1 MVAAVIGKNY
11 TTSATF
17 MNEDKTPFEVTMP
30 VSFKVYA
37 FDNTF
42 IVEGLA
48 NQDLKNPSIW
58 YASFSIPEGAPVP
71 DDVNNQQYRIDWFAQ
86 GENERL
92 QASQQIQVISEA
104 EPIPY
109 DSTVLAL
116 LGQPIVDNLITPAP
130 LANYSIN
137 IQDLNGKSYFT
148 KMVRNPKF
156 VLRNNN
162 YITRVTTGTKV
173 HGITDV
179 CMGFAPFQAVYT
191 LEFEDGQIE
200 NEIHMIYTVNNLATV
215 LINNMRRYL
224 DRARNWDIDEYL
236 RLTEEDY
243 IHFLTVGLQR
253 INTAPPNITSYTMC
267 NFPQAFLYVWEKCAE
282 VELLNAMFLAE
293 GMRGFEFTG
302 ASVTLNVNSRKEAI
316 QTKMDEINGW
326 LDNNL
331 KATKE
336 LMIRSSNSAGNL
348 GISISSVSNSTYP
361 LRYPGVLRGLLRRY

>member
-30 VSFKVYA
+30 ISFKVYA

-42 IVEGLA
+42 ILEGLA

-148 KMVRNPKF
+148 
-156 VLRNNN
+156 
-162 YITRVTTGTKV
+162 
-173 HGITDV
+173 
-179 CMGFAPFQAVYT
+179 
-191 LEFEDGQIE
+191 
-200 NEIHMIYTVNNLATV
+200 
-215 LINNMRRYL
+215 
-224 DRARNWDIDEYL
+224 
-236 RLTEEDY
+236 
-243 IHFLTVGLQR
+243 
-253 INTAPPNITSYTMC
+253 
-267 NFPQAFLYVWEKCAE
+267 
-282 VELLNAMFLAE
+282 
-293 GMRGFEFTG
+293 
-302 ASVTLNVNSRKEAI
+302 
-316 QTKMDEINGW
+316 
-326 LDNNL
+326 
-331 KATKE
+331 
-336 LMIRSSNSAGNL
+336 
-348 GISISSVSNSTYP
+348 
-361 LRYPGVLRGLLRRY
+361 